1 MPPCINATISIAINC
16 DIIFQKWRGGS
27 KAIWNFS
34 KNSLA
39 LVAGPF
45 PYTAE
50 TFVTAHTPYI
60 VDDGKLLSLLKHCIY
75 TVAYILCLHILP
87 HVESVE
93 VIRPYCFMGFIG
105 SHPTPPPTPSPTL
118 VKKRPKTP
126 FCNKDTLVSGKDGN
140 LGKRSWNA

>member
-1 MPPCINATISIAINC
+1 M
-16 DIIFQKWRGGS
+16 
-27 KAIWNFS
+27 
-34 KNSLA
+34 A

-87 HVESVE
+87 HVESTE
-93 VIRPYCFMGFIG
+93 VIRLYCLMGFG
-105 SHPTPPPTPSPTL
+105 AKSGGPRYLRALGPPNPPPPRDQREWVFEVRE
-118 VKKRPKTP
+118 VKSEIKK
-126 FCNKDTLVSGKDGN
+126 LSLN
-140 LGKRSWNA
+140 LKFGSDIEQRVW